1 MRVVAELPHPDC
13 KITIFSMNMK
23 YIIKFEQGTLEQ
35 TYKLSEM
42 DLINGVDSVFE
53 ILDEDFIK
61 QVSARFQDM
70 RADFMTAWKKHN

>member
-1 MRVVAELPHPDC
+1 MRVVAELPHPEC

-53 ILDEDFIK
+53 LLDEDFIK
-61 QVSARFQDM
+61 RVSARFQDM
-70 RADFMTAWKKHN
+70 RADFMTSWKKYN

>member
-1 MRVVAELPHPDC
+1 MRVVAELPHPNC

-42 DLINGVDSVFE
+42 DLTNGVDSVFE

-70 RADFMTAWKKHN
+70 RADFMTTWKKYN